1 MSEFCWNKIGLW
13 KKQHLLGDLG
23 WVGPKGTAGSPF
35 LWFGVVTWG
44 FTALPRGGGSAGVLG
59 HRVGNHQLGSGAQL
73 LPVSPTSDQIL
84 PVLLPS
90 ASWQGGGYG
99 GGAETPGPEQTHGGP
114 GAAFYLILRD
124 SSAPDLE
131 RPLGSHVCGW
141 GLGTQG
147 PLAPIGQGS
156 SGAGELWPRWRVPG
170 SRVPAA
176 PPGYSVQVLSPHP
189 QPHFPFQE
197 KYGKLRFLF
206 ETKLNCRPASE
217 EFQEP
222 HLPTPG
228 SPRGIAPEPGA
239 GLGAPQPLCARA
251 SPLTDAGLKCP

>member
-1 MSEFCWNKIGLW
+1 M
-13 KKQHLLGDLG
+13 LGDLG

-59 HRVGNHQLGSGAQL
+59 RRVGNHQLGSGAQL

-99 GGAETPGPEQTHGGP
+99 GGAETPGPEQTRGGP

-131 RPLGSHVCGW
+131 RPLGSHVRGW

-147 PLAPIGQGS
+147 PLAPVGQGS

-222 HLPTPG
+222 HPPTPG

-239 GLGAPQPLCARA
+239 GLRAPQPLCARA

>member
-1 MSEFCWNKIGLW
+1 M
-13 KKQHLLGDLG
+13 
-23 WVGPKGTAGSPF
+23 
-35 LWFGVVTWG
+35 
-44 FTALPRGGGSAGVLG
+44 PRGGGSAGVLG
-59 HRVGNHQLGSGAQL
+59 CRVGNHQLGSGAQL
-73 LPVSPTSDQIL
+73 LPVSPTGAHIRSDS
-84 PVLLPS
+84 PS
-90 ASWQGGGYG
+90 AASERVLAGVGYG
-99 GGAETPGPEQTHGGP
+99 GGTETPGPEQTRGVP

-131 RPLGSHVCGW
+131 RPLGSHVRGW

-147 PLAPIGQGS
+147 PLAPVGQGS
-156 SGAGELWPRWRVPG
+156 SGTGELWPRWRVPG
-170 SRVPAA
+170 SRVTAA

-222 HLPTPG
+222 HPPTPG
-228 SPRGIAPEPGA
+228 SPRGIAPQPGT
-239 GLGAPQPLCARA
+239 GLRAPQPLCARA
-251 SPLTDAGLKCP
+251 SPLTDARLKCS